1 MMRMR
6 AAVALAIGVF
16 AASPC
21 AAQTY
26 PSHQIDL
33 VVPFVAGGTTDTV
46 ARLIAQRLADKWG
59 QPAVVNNRPGGGS
72 SIGTALAAKAAPDG
86 YTLLVTTIAFA
97 INASLQKQPF
107 DAVKDFAPITEIAS
121 IPLML
126 VVHNSLPVHNVKEF
140 IEYSKAQPA
149 GLDYATSGPGTST
162 HLAAEMFKTMTGAKL
177 VHVPFKGNAEVLN
190 ALLGGHVKVHFA
202 LTASSLQHVRS
213 GALRVLAVTTENR
226 LPDLPDVPTVAELGY
241 PGYEIS
247 SWQGVFAPAGTP
259 KNIIDRLNGEIVAML
274 RTPEVQARIKHEGA
288 VPVGSSP
295 EQWSERFRGQVA
307 KWAKVAQSAGLS
319 PAHLTLPNLAARLAD
334 IGSEPCS
341 WRRHHARAGRR
352 SCVVGRGC
360 SRSGSGRSQGLS
372 QPRHPH
378 RGSFPGRRTR

>member
-86 YTLLVTTIAFA
+86 HTLLVTTIAFA

-295 EQWSERFRGQVA
+295 EQWSERFRSEVA
-307 KWAKVAQSAGLS
+307 KWAKVVQSAGLS
-319 PAHLTLPNLAARLAD
+319 PAH
-334 IGSEPCS
+334 
-341 WRRHHARAGRR
+341 
-352 SCVVGRGC
+352 
-360 SRSGSGRSQGLS
+360 
-372 QPRHPH
+372 
-378 RGSFPGRRTR
+378 